1 MPEQY
6 KQKPETISKWQ
17 GYEPETEEEK
27 KLTKKFLKL
36 AAKITDNVETK
47 LHPTTDCPEFWSM
60 RELLSEDEGGFLPV
74 RLLLTGQGSHYKPG
88 AVAFLWKKYKNQGQG
103 RHRFHAGVPGD

>member
-60 RELLSEDEGGFLPV
+60 RELLSEDEV
-74 RLLLTGQGSHYKPG
+74 DILLSIKQRVWYT
-88 AVAFLWKKYKNQGQG
+88 FEE
-103 RHRFHAGVPGD
+103 F

>member
-6 KQKPETISKWQ
+6 RQKPETISKWEN
-17 GYEPETEEEK
+17 YEPKTEEEK

-47 LHPTTDCPEFWSM
+47 LHPTTAC
-60 RELLSEDEGGFLPV
+60 
-74 RLLLTGQGSHYKPG
+74 
-88 AVAFLWKKYKNQGQG
+88 A
-103 RHRFHAGVPGD
+103 

>member
-17 GYEPETEEEK
+17 GYEPKTEEEK

-47 LHPTTDCPEFWSM
+47 LHPTTDCP
-60 RELLSEDEGGFLPV
+60 
-74 RLLLTGQGSHYKPG
+74 
-88 AVAFLWKKYKNQGQG
+88 
-103 RHRFHAGVPGD
+103 